1 MRLGEGNLFLFLM
14 EYKIRTDEKQSTF
27 RYDFCDFGEY
37 LSSLVFIIKVHT
49 SKSGLSSEVKLQ
61 LQISSPNEFLQRFQR
76 AFVLYSFLIST
87 FPYLQGKFINSR
99 DSYEGGFFNFFALT
113 FSKKCRSTQDISF
126 CYVHLSAI
134 THFSLECPL
143 NSTLFSI
150 LNMSEA
156 V

>member
-61 LQISSPNEFLQRFQR
+61 LQISSPNEFLQRF
-76 AFVLYSFLIST
+76 
-87 FPYLQGKFINSR
+87 
-99 DSYEGGFFNFFALT
+99 
-113 FSKKCRSTQDISF
+113 
-126 CYVHLSAI
+126 
-134 THFSLECPL
+134 
-143 NSTLFSI
+143 
-150 LNMSEA
+150 
-156 V
+156 